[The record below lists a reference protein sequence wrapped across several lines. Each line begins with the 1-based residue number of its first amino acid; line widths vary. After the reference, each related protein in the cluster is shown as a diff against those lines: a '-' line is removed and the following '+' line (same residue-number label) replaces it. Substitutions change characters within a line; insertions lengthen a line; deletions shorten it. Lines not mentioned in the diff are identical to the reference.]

1 MRALA
6 LLALALTCRLTAAAS
21 VSFALIGDVP
31 YNRFER
37 QWFADY
43 LTQVT
48 ADQVAFVIHAG
59 DIKSGG
65 DPCSD
70 ELFDDRLALFDA
82 SPIPFV
88 LTPGDNEWSDCRRL
102 AAGRY
107 DPLERLDA
115 LRSRFY
121 PPRSSLGRTR
131 MPVVSQADL
140 EPASPYRENLLW
152 HAGPATFLTVNVVG
166 SFNMRGRSKQP
177 PAEFVARER
186 ANLAWLAHGF
196 ESARRE
202 GSAALVIAMQANPK
216 IEDFVAGDAHPGYAA
231 LLEALREHTRTF
243 SGQVLLLHGDLHLF
257 ELDQP
262 MKDER
267 GRKLDN
273 FTRVQCYGSPLMGWV
288 RITID
293 SDADAPLD
301 VEPRT
306 YSPTPPGRINP

>member
-1 MRALA
+1 MRAVL
-6 LLALALTCRLTAAAS
+6 LLALALACRLAGAS
-21 VSFALIGDVP
+21 SVAFALIGDVP

-43 LTQVT
+43 LGRVT
-48 ADQVAFVIHAG
+48 ADEVAFVIHVG

-65 DPCSD
+65 DPCSNA
-70 ELFDDRLALFDA
+70 LFDDRLALFDA

-88 LTPGDNEWSDCRRL
+88 LTPGDNEWSDCKRL

-115 LRSRFY
+115 LRSRFF
-121 PPRSSLGRTR
+121 PPRSSLGRRR
-131 MPVVSQADL
+131 MAVQSQADL
-140 EPASPYRENLLW
+140 EPASPYRENLIW
-152 HAGPATFLTVNVVG
+152 RAGPATFLTVNVVG
-166 SFNMRGRSKQP
+166 SHNMRGRTKQP

-196 ESARRE
+196 AAARE
-202 GSAALVIAMQANPK
+202 AGSAALVIAMQANPM
-216 IEDFVAGDAHPGYAA
+216 IEDFVAGDGHPGYAA
-231 LLEALREHTRTF
+231 LLEALREHSRRF
-243 SGQVLLLHGDLHLF
+243 AGQVLLLHGDLHLF

-267 GRKLDN
+267 GRKLAN

-293 SDADAPLD
+293 SQADALLD
-301 VEPRT
+301 IAPKT